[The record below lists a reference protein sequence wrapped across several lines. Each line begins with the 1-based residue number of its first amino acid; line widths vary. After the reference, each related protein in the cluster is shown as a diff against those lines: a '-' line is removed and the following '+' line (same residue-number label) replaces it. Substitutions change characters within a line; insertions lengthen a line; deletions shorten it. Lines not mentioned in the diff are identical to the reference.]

1 MSNLRGKPAGHG
13 APTGDFVF
21 DMRKLGRQPGSM
33 LEQAVTVHAPSGL
46 GSGLASVPSGA
57 AVALDVRFEAV
68 AEGVLVTCSG
78 IAPLGGECGRC
89 LEPLASTIEAS
100 FQELYRYEPDPE
112 GDDDADE
119 GLVLA
124 GDRLDLEQAFRDA
137 VVLALPLSP
146 LCREDCPGLC
156 ATCGA
161 RLADVGPSHVHD
173 EVDPRWDALR
183 GLAEEKNN
191 EVSDSHDRQ
200 EG

>member
-1 MSNLRGKPAGHG
+1 
-13 APTGDFVF
+13 
-21 DMRKLGRQPGSM
+21 MRKLGHQPGSL

-46 GSGLASVPSGA
+46 GAGLASVPAGA

-68 AEGVLVTCSG
+68 TEGVLVTGSA
-78 IAPLGGECGRC
+78 IVPLTGECARC
-89 LEPLASTIEAS
+89 LDPLASSVEVS

-112 GDDDADE
+112 GDDED
-119 GLVLA
+119 LVLD
-124 GDRLDLEQAFRDA
+124 GDKLDLEQVFRDA

-161 RLADVGPSHVHD
+161 RLADAGSSHVHD
-173 EVDPRWDALR
+173 QVDPRWDVLR
-183 GLAEEKNN
+183 GLTT
-191 EVSDSHDRQ
+191 DHHDQQ